1 MAFLS
6 GVKNEGVVLEQRQGV
21 GGQVVQQRI
30 AQTKRWMWP
39 ARTLLLP
46 EDVGDVIGA
55 ERPSCGSFLN
65 GSGYR
70 LRPILSDQF
79 QQFGK
84 LSRQGTI
91 AIGDFP
97 QISFQDGR
105 RTQSIQKRE
114 QSLLRTRPPGC
125 RTKI

>member
-6 GVKNEGVVLEQRQGV
+6 GVKNEGVVFEQRQGV

-30 AQTKRWMWP
+30 AQTKRWLWP

-70 LRPILSDQF
+70 LRHILSDQF
-79 QQFGK
+79 QQSGK
-84 LSRQGTI
+84 LSRPGTI
-91 AIGDFP
+91 AIGDAP
-97 QISFQDGR
+97 QLSFQDGR
-105 RTQSIQKRE
+105 RAPPIQKPE
-114 QSLLRTRPPGC
+114 PSLL
-125 RTKI
+125 